1 MINKAHI
8 KIGDVIYGSSDSVDI
23 IYDNTE
29 SGLESNNIQD
39 AIDEIAAGV
48 CFADGIV
55 VNVEMANWIAQEDG
69 TYTNTVAIEGILES
83 EMYDVSLYGDSTE
96 EQAHAFDFLV
106 TDIDTYDGQIVLTAS
121 EEITVAFSVILRGKV
136 NLENKNVYVSDLS
149 ATNIEYDNSESN
161 MEATDMQNAIDEL
174 ATSVKGIV
182 IDVTTDSWDLQE
194 DGTYKKVIAV
204 DGLTGKEV
212 LDVCLDPSYSHTE
225 EQITV
230 FSELV
235 TSIETAEGRIILTAS
250 EAITVEFSILLYGKV
265 GFNVCSENGGSS
277 NGSGN
282 ANIVKLTQSEY
293 DALPESK
300 KSDGILYAITDG
312 ECSASGGSSK
322 PVELTKAEYE
332 ALGDKVNSDGILYAI
347 TDGDGLSAK
356 NMAFDDTETQLG
368 VNNVQDAIVEQN
380 KNMNIIDE
388 AISKLSEEIAEN
400 NEYPFFEKVLTEKLT
415 QGTWTQRTIDP
426 RSTVICVEKLIPIKK
441 GDTIKY
447 DTKDLYMSY
456 GVYVGSDTISSG
468 YSGWINGSGECSIE
482 YGGLLFV
489 QFTKDL
495 EATTQ
500 TSISDFNCD
509 VEINNKVL
517 GHKVD
522 EIEKEL
528 ENVASSLNDL
538 GDKNVALFT
547 IDESLFG
554 KYSITDGKGTLEESQ
569 YNASTIETHSFSNG
583 NFISIDSDTFRIRV
597 VIYSSAGAYLKT
609 LDWLVNDKFDLS
621 DEAINGR
628 MLRLQITT
636 QVGVTGFNFDIKEA
650 IKCIDTN
657 IGSLL
662 IQKYSDVYSLLKANT
677 DSIERI

>member
-1 MINKAHI
+1 MSTTINTGWLKDNNGDKFAPKTLSSQIVTNEGNLFEDEIRAQLENIDGGIEITKADYDLLSEAE
-8 KIGDVIYGSSDSVDI
+8 KKNGTIYFITDIDYIPGEGGGSGTGSNIAADI

-39 AIDEIAAGV
+39 AIDEIAAGA

-83 EMYDVSLYGDSTE
+83 EMYDISLYGDSTE
-96 EQAHAFDFLV
+96 EQAYAYDFLV
-106 TDIDTYDGQIVLTAS
+106 TDIDTYDGQVVLTAS

-182 IDVTTDSWDLQE
+182 VPVTTDSWDLQSN
-194 DGTYKKVIAV
+194 GSYKKVIAV
-204 DGLTGKEV
+204 DGLTGNEV
-212 LDVCLDPSYSHTE
+212 LDTCLNPGVAHTE
-225 EQITV
+225 EQIIA

-265 GFNVCSENGGSS
+265 GFEVSVVENNNGG
-277 NGSGN
+277 GSGN

-293 DALPESK
+293 NALPESK

-356 NMAFDDTETQLG
+356 SMAFDDTETQLG

-380 KNMNIIDE
+380 KKLNNPHLLGGYVTITQGDNTIVVPELETRIGCILIIASNNTSRCAMYNIVNLDNSTSFVHAIIDS
-388 AISKLSEEIAEN
+388 ATYTVTATGN
-400 NEYPFFEKVLTEKLT
+400 
-415 QGTWTQRTIDP
+415 TITIN
-426 RSTVICVEKLIPIKK
+426 SSATVIAK
-441 GDTIKY
+441 
-447 DTKDLYMSY
+447 
-456 GVYVGSDTISSG
+456 
-468 YSGWINGSGECSIE
+468 
-482 YGGLLFV
+482 
-489 QFTKDL
+489 
-495 EATTQ
+495 A
-500 TSISDFNCD
+500 
-509 VEINNKVL
+509 
-517 GHKVD
+517 
-522 EIEKEL
+522 
-528 ENVASSLNDL
+528 
-538 GDKNVALFT
+538 
-547 IDESLFG
+547 
-554 KYSITDGKGTLEESQ
+554 
-569 YNASTIETHSFSNG
+569 
-583 NFISIDSDTFRIRV
+583 RV
-597 VIYSSAGAYLKT
+597 I
-609 LDWLVNDKFDLS
+609 
-621 DEAINGR
+621 
-628 MLRLQITT
+628 
-636 QVGVTGFNFDIKEA
+636 
-650 IKCIDTN
+650 
-657 IGSLL
+657 
-662 IQKYSDVYSLLKANT
+662 
-677 DSIERI
+677 